1 MIICKIKKWLLVAV
15 RGAGAGAVSAH
26 GLHILQV
33 SSSPRPAWLPCSGLY
48 MDRRAGA
55 GGHGDLSTGGP
66 AEVSGLL

>member
-1 MIICKIKKWLLVAV
+1 MIICNIIKWLLVAV
-15 RGAGAGAVSAH
+15 SGAGAGAVSAH

-33 SSSPRPAWLPCSGLY
+33 CSGPRPARLSGSGLY

-55 GGHGDLSTGGP
+55 GGHGDLSAGGP